1 MLARTPYNVTIPPH
15 SRSNLPLQLPY
26 WMKSKILLLE
36 PLHNRN
42 NLGLRVARTVVWIN
56 RSEYCPVWND
66 TNEPITLK
74 NGTAIATI
82 STIKN
87 KLNLCSLEES
97 IQAYR
102 MANNKRN
109 THGINN
115 INYNNTRRHSY
126 THNRRRSYANDRR
139 QWQANDRRRLYICA

>member
-102 MANNKRN
+102 DAKNKHNIR
-109 THGINN
+109 GINN
-115 INYNNTRRHSY
+115 YHSNNTRLHYNTNDTRHSCRY
-126 THNRRRSYANDRR
+126 TRRPYANNRHHS
-139 QWQANDRRRLYICA
+139 Y